1 MTKNLTE
8 KQQKF
13 MAVLFD
19 EAGGDVVTAKKLDGA
34 QTSDTGLIETTLS
47 LKEQ

>member
-13 MAVLFD
+13 MAVLFE
-19 EAGGDVVTAKKLDGA
+19 EANGDVVSDKKIAGY
-34 QTSDTGLIETTLS
+34 SDTHQTTEVI
-47 LKEQ
+47 K